1 MSKKSQN
8 RKARAR
14 DAPARQKR
22 SALYLTSTGGWNELL
37 ACGYKPITSCSEVQT
52 AIGVYASMVANMTI
66 MLMQNTEKGDVRIRN
81 GLSRKLDIEPNG
93 LMTHQTFMFN
103 LVRVLMTYGNQ
114 VTVPTYTMEGLL
126 DNLKP
131 LPPSQVSFIPDGE
144 SYRILYGSQ
153 SLAPDEVLH
162 FPLNPDPEKPWMGT
176 GYTVELSDVV
186 KSLNQATSTKNA
198 LMKNP
203 TPTLIVRVN
212 GLIDDMQT
220 AEGREKVAEQ
230 YLPQGQGTKPWMI
243 PAEAFEVSEVK
254 PVSLN
259 QLAIDK
265 HLELDKRSAAAI
277 IGVPAFL
284 MGVGQFNEVEFNWF
298 VATRVMHIAR
308 IIEQEFTRKL
318 LISPDMYFRF
328 NNRSLLNYNLTAV
341 ISNAKEMVDRIALRR
356 NELRDWVGLP
366 PDEEMEE
373 LLALENYI
381 PASMLKQQKKLKET
395 GGDEGGNES

>member
-14 DAPARQKR
+14 DAPVQQKR
-22 SALYLTSTGGWNELL
+22 SALYLTSMDGWNELL

-230 YLPQGQGTKPWMI
+230 YLPQGQGTKPWII

>member
-14 DAPARQKR
+14 DAPVQQKR
-22 SALYLTSTGGWNELL
+22 STLYLTSMDGWNELL

-103 LVRVLMTYGNQ
+103 LVRVLMINGNQ

-144 SYRILYGSQ
+144 SYRIMYGRQ
-153 SLAPDEVLH
+153 SFAPDEVLH

-212 GLIDDMQT
+212 GLIEDMQT

-254 PVSLN
+254 PISLS

-308 IIEQEFTRKL
+308 IVEQEFTRKL

-381 PASMLKQQKKLKET
+381 PASMLKQQKKLKEA
-395 GGDEGGNES
+395 GGDEDGDKS